1 MVQNVLIIRNG
12 EIFYDVEHLSY
23 LATVMFLD
31 PGNAIIWVIEEIVWI
46 ELGFGS
52 TSFGFCKRI
61 PCDFFYSF
69 SCYSWFIGSN
79 VSTHNHNYQWRQ
91 WNNLKKKYNI
101 HLSKSALN
109 HRQKWNM
116 AWTVRHRHYHRP
128 RNKWHKN
135 QFDFYVYHRSCCRHN
150 ELLIRWSIIFL

>member
-12 EIFYDVEHLSY
+12 EIFFDVEHLSY

-61 PCDFFYSF
+61 PCDFFL
-69 SCYSWFIGSN
+69 FIF
-79 VSTHNHNYQWRQ
+79 VLFLIYR
-91 WNNLKKKYNI
+91 LKCINTQ
-101 HLSKSALN
+101 S
-109 HRQKWNM
+109 
-116 AWTVRHRHYHRP
+116 
-128 RNKWHKN
+128 
-135 QFDFYVYHRSCCRHN
+135 
-150 ELLIRWSIIFL
+150 